1 MLHDV
6 DRDVAEHLVGDVAL
20 QSAIFLGS
28 MALRLIENCCSSVAF
43 ASLLH
48 VAQLLS
54 SMPTFNLK
62 IPLTFFFCCSAEA
75 KNKTTNAVD
84 CFILKAC
91 V

>member
-28 MALRLIENCCSSVAF
+28 MALRLIENCCSSVAC

-62 IPLTFFFCCSAEA
+62 IPLTFFSVAQL
-75 KNKTTNAVD
+75 KRKTKLQTPLIVSY
-84 CFILKAC
+84 
-91 V
+91 